1 MICPLCNKPY
11 PCVHSR
17 DDQGVSDA
25 GAVKAGQAG
34 VRPPSAS
41 LLAPPVRVISG
52 VEAHAVQAPAIEA
65 PGVEALSRADRALWR
80 HEVALR
86 VRQHRARRRRY
97 DPNASLDLDFPS
109 DAALAVAPERSLS
122 APEFSEHEPVFALP
136 MHELEPE
143 ATEKLTIPEGSGH
156 ANDMVEPEPD
166 ANTRLL
172 GARAPSPANDA
183 FPAGEG
189 ASTPPREAR
198 VGDPGAPRPSPRKV
212 IRFPR
217 YAAVEP
223 VIVQRPPIV
232 EIELAEPAPE
242 APRILEAPEP
252 EATQMELLPSFAD
265 IRLEEAPP
273 AVDLCRELES
283 APKPASLGRR
293 FASGAVDSGIVLFA
307 AGLFAAIFI
316 QIAESAPSGRSMVF
330 FIAGV
335 GAALWLLFQ
344 YLFLVYGAA
353 TPGMRATQ
361 LELFSFNGKRPSR
374 FARRIRV
381 AAALLS
387 AASVGLGFA
396 WALVDEDTL
405 GWHDRIS
412 QTYVKQ

>member
-17 DDQGVSDA
+17 DGQGVSDA
-25 GAVKAGQAG
+25 DAAKAGQAS

-41 LLAPPVRVISG
+41 VRATRG
-52 VEAHAVQAPAIEA
+52 GMEARAVQAPAVEAPGLEA
-65 PGVEALSRADRALWR
+65 PGVEAMSRADRALWR

-97 DPNASLDLDFPS
+97 DPDASLDLDFPS
-109 DAALAVAPERSLS
+109 DAALAVAPESPLS
-122 APEFSEHEPVFALP
+122 APVFSLP
-136 MHELEPE
+136 MHEPEPSE
-143 ATEKLTIPEGSGH
+143 DLVIPESDVVEAEPGAARVSG
-156 ANDMVEPEPD
+156 
-166 ANTRLL
+166 T
-172 GARAPSPANDA
+172 RAPSPADDA
-183 FPAGEG
+183 FLAGER
-189 ASTPPREAR
+189 AC
-198 VGDPGAPRPSPRKV
+198 APRSSPRKV

-217 YAAVEP
+217 YAPVEP

-232 EIELAEPAPE
+232 EVELAEPAPE
-242 APRILEAPEP
+242 APRILDAPEP

-265 IRLEEAPP
+265 IRLEEAS
-273 AVDLCRELES
+273 VDLCQELES

-293 FASGAVDSGIVLFA
+293 IASGAVDSGIVLFA

-316 QIAESAPSGRSMVF
+316 QIVESAPSGRSMF
-330 FIAGV
+330 FFVAGV
-335 GAALWLLFQ
+335 GATLWLLFQ

-374 FARRIRV
+374 LARRIRV
-381 AAALLS
+381 AAAFLS
-387 AASVGLGFA
+387 AGSVGLGFA

-412 QTYVKQ
+412 QTYVKANSN